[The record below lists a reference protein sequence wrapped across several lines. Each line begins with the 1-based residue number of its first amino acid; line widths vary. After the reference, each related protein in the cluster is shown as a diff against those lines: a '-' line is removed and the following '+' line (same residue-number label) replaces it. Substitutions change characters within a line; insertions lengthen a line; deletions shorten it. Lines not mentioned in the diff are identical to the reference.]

1 MMKFRRTST
10 DQDAPL
16 LAKVGERVRARLEA
30 DPSAYRLPVDGIELY
45 GVADFFSAEECTRLI
60 AMVDAVAR
68 PSPTY
73 HGNADSGRTSYTG
86 DVDSSDPFIRMIER
100 RIDDFLGIDPDF
112 GEVVQGQRYEP
123 GQQFRAHFDYFDT
136 SAAYW
141 STEVKRGG
149 QRSWTA
155 MGYLSA
161 VEAGGATEFPK
172 VPISVPP
179 QKGALLVW
187 NNMGPGGKPNPL
199 TLHAGMPVERG
210 VKYIVTKWYR
220 ARPWF

>member
-1 MMKFRRTST
+1 MMKFRRAPT
-10 DQDAPL
+10 DQDTPF

-60 AMVDAVAR
+60 ALVDAVAR

-141 STEVKRGG
+141 PTEVKRGG

-155 MGYLSA
+155 MG
-161 VEAGGATEFPK
+161 F
-172 VPISVPP
+172 SVPP

-199 TLHAGMPVERG
+199 ALHAGMPVERG
-210 VKYIVTKWYR
+210 TKYIVTKWYR

>member
-141 STEVKRGG
+141 PTEVKRGG

>member
-1 MMKFRRTST
+1 MMKFRRTPT

-16 LAKVGERVRARLEA
+16 LAKVGEGVRARLEA

-60 AMVDAVAR
+60 ALVDAVAR

-141 STEVKRGG
+141 PTEVKRGG